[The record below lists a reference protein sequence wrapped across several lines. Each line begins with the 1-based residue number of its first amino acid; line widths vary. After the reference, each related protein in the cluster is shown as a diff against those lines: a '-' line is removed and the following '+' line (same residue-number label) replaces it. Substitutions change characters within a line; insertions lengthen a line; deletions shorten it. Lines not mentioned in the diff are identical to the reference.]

1 MQGNSVAEVLRALAI
16 SDKARSE
23 TARLR
28 DVVGEVEAALSAGV
42 SRAAVLA
49 ALHGQGFTMT
59 PKSFESAL
67 YRLRKQREKSNPRPP
82 EILGTPGTNPATA
95 STAPEATETPNT
107 PALGGGFKA
116 KAERKANQYFGGN
129 PLDFNVSD
137 VLTKKEK

>member
-1 MQGNSVAEVLRALAI
+1 MQGNSVAEVLRALAV

-49 ALHGQGFTMT
+49 ALHAQGFTMT

-67 YRLRKQREKSNPRPP
+67 YRLRKKRQEGGTKQVPP
-82 EILGTPGTNPATA
+82 TPGAKPATA
-95 STAPEATETPNT
+95 KAGET
-107 PALGGGFKA
+107 K
-116 KAERKANQYFGGN
+116 KVDN
-129 PLDFNVSD
+129 PL
-137 VLTKKEK
+137 TKPVGFEYKGTRDEKDMF

>member
-1 MQGNSVAEVLRALAI
+1 MQGNSVAEVLRALAT

-59 PKSFESAL
+59 AKSFESAL
-67 YRLRKQREKSNPRPP
+67 YRLRKKMEKSNPGRP
-82 EILGTPGTNPATA
+82 ETSVTPSTKPAIAIQATPAPAGETRKITNPA
-95 STAPEATETPNT
+95 
-107 PALGGGFKA
+107 GIRDA
-116 KAERKANQYFGGN
+116 KKRQIDLDDYTNDEQGN
-129 PLDFNVSD
+129 D
-137 VLTKKEK
+137 K